1 MGRSSAS
8 RSPAPPADA
17 EVDTT
22 GRGAPAEE
30 GESLQSGLAR
40 LERRVARERAAR
52 KQAEGL
58 IEEKSRELWEQRN
71 ASDVV
76 IQLAP
81 DYTITWASPSL
92 QDILGWSPADLTGTT
107 VAALIHPDD
116 LAQVLHARDHLID
129 GVGSVEEFRF
139 QRADGVYVWM
149 AGRSRQLRDHAV
161 ESGLGWVVAL
171 RDVDELVL
179 ARRAVMAD
187 RARLRATLD
196 SLLDP
201 HVLLVAVRD
210 ESGCIVDFTYESA
223 NDAACGY
230 MRMPRADLEGARLL
244 DLLPGQAGSGMLAMY
259 ADAVESG
266 EPLSLDDYA
275 YPHEMFGDERR
286 YDIRAVRVGD
296 ALSFTWRDVTDRFAA
311 AQALAEQEREY
322 RLLAENAG
330 DIVVRTRS
338 GIALWI
344 SPSSAEVLGYP
355 PEDLVGTDL
364 TELIHPADLAMIAT
378 ARQTIQPG
386 QTSRLRYRLRTRA
399 GTFRWVQA
407 NTRIWVDD
415 EGRHDG
421 TVATI
426 RDIDDE
432 MNALRALE
440 DSEERYRLLA
450 DNSSDVV
457 MHVRDGL
464 ILWVSPALDDMLGW
478 TPSEWIGTL
487 FDDVIHRDDLG
498 RLLQARAHIHAGAT
512 IVDRFRARGR
522 DGVYHWIET
531 HARPYLDVNGAW
543 DGAVVSF
550 RTVDAEVRAELELEH
565 RAQYDELTGLV
576 NRNELFERFASML
589 TNQRRPGD
597 YPAAIFI
604 DVDEF
609 KGVNDTRGHAAGD
622 ELLRTLASR
631 VTCSVRSSDVVAR
644 VGGDELVVILAGVH
658 DLDEAV
664 SIAEKIRTAVRA
676 PIPILDG
683 TLNVTVSIGVT
694 TAKPGETV
702 DVVIARA
709 DAAMYKAKGLG
720 RDRVLPIA

>member
-1 MGRSSAS
+1 
-8 RSPAPPADA
+8 
-17 EVDTT
+17 VDTT
-22 GRGAPAEE
+22 GRAAVAGDGEPLRAEM
-30 GESLQSGLAR
+30 AR

-58 IEEKSRELWEQRN
+58 IEEKSRELWEQRERYRLLAEN

-81 DYTITWASPSL
+81 DYTIAWASPSL
-92 QDILGWSPADLTGTT
+92 QDILGWPVLELTGSS
-107 VAALIHPDD
+107 VATYIHPDD
-116 LAQVLHARDHLID
+116 LGQVLHARDHLVD

-139 QRADGVYVWM
+139 QRADGAYVWM

-161 ESGLGWVVAL
+161 GSVLGWVVAL

-179 ARRAVMAD
+179 ARREVMAD

-210 ESGCIVDFTYESA
+210 EEGRIVDFMYTSV
-223 NDAACGY
+223 NDAACDY
-230 MRMPRADLEGARLL
+230 MRMPREDLEGARLL

-259 ADAVESG
+259 AEAVESG

-275 YPHEMFGDERR
+275 YPHEMFEDERR

-330 DIVVRTRS
+330 DIVVRTRD

-364 TELIHPADLAMIAT
+364 TDLIHPEDLAKIAT
-378 ARQTIQPG
+378 ARQAIQPG
-386 QTSRLRYRLRTRA
+386 QTSRLRYRLRSRM
-399 GTFRWVQA
+399 GTYRWVQA

-415 EGRHDG
+415 QGRQDG

-432 MNALRALE
+432 MTALQALE

-464 ILWVSPALDDMLGW
+464 ILWVSPALNDTLGW
-478 TPSEWIGTL
+478 SQTEWIGTL
-487 FDDVIHRDDLG
+487 FDDVIHPNDLG
-498 RLLQARAHIHAGAT
+498 RLLQARADIHAGAT
-512 IVDRFRARGR
+512 IVERFRARSR
-522 DGVYHWIET
+522 DSDYHWIET

-550 RTVDAEVRAELELEH
+550 RTVDAEVRAEMELEH

-576 NRNELFERFASML
+576 NRNELFDRFASIL
-589 TNQRRPGD
+589 ANQRRPAD
-597 YPAAIFI
+597 HPAAIFI

-609 KGVNDTRGHAAGD
+609 KAVNDTYGHAAGD

-631 VTCSVRSSDVVAR
+631 VTSSVRSSDVVAR

-664 SIAEKIRTAVRA
+664 SIAEKIRAAVRL
-676 PIPILDG
+676 PITIPNG
-683 TLNVTVSIGVT
+683 SLNVTASIGVT

-702 DVVIARA
+702 DDVIARA
-709 DAAMYKAKGLG
+709 DAAMYQAKGLG
-720 RDRVLPIA
+720 RDRVLPIT